1 MIEDNSKKYFT
12 EDEWSAYQIIK
23 EFRDNDVWVYEKN
36 QRFYIDL
43 ISSDLIRAFSDLSNK
58 RYNKF
63 SFEMGSATID
73 AFKNTTNANKNH
85 FSGWFV
91 GIWGQY
97 SNSSEIDEQVTM
109 RSLKKLRDDLNFV
122 MQEYKG
128 KSMNIA
134 AMHTQNFIKKLD
146 AIIKPENEDS
156 QTGQVILWSKK
167 NIPKSSADLYKSLL
181 AEFKP
186 EWNVEI
192 TIEDYNLY
200 KLGFVEEIPC
210 SISLN
215 VSREDIYELQEEIL
229 DMEVTIY
236 SYEDI
241 LYKNP
246 MDMTDDEKKTYKKL
260 KELEKRYNKFEPLE
274 NLFSYY
280 LLINGKEI

>member
-97 SNSSEIDEQVTM
+97 SNSSEIDEEVTM

-128 KSMNIA
+128 KSMNIS

-146 AIIKPENEDS
+146 VIIKPENEDS
-156 QTGQVILWSKK
+156 QTGQV
-167 NIPKSSADLYKSLL
+167 
-181 AEFKP
+181 
-186 EWNVEI
+186 
-192 TIEDYNLY
+192 T
-200 KLGFVEEIPC
+200 
-210 SISLN
+210 
-215 VSREDIYELQEEIL
+215 Q
-229 DMEVTIY
+229 
-236 SYEDI
+236 
-241 LYKNP
+241 
-246 MDMTDDEKKTYKKL
+246 
-260 KELEKRYNKFEPLE
+260 
-274 NLFSYY
+274 
-280 LLINGKEI
+280 